1 MVAGALLL
9 ERWRSVASRSRMQV
23 NKTQPTM
30 KATGKS
36 AGALSDPMVKGEKP
50 YDQAAV
56 DTALAQLDDIAKK
69 LPTLFPESI
78 KGVKLRR

>member
-1 MVAGALLL
+1 MKAQL
-9 ERWRSVASRSRMQV
+9 ERQPRSAVCAS
-23 NKTQPTM
+23 
-30 KATGKS
+30 
-36 AGALSDPMVKGEKP
+36 MVKDKKP

-78 KGVKLRR
+78 KG